1 MVIVTAKLNKV
12 KIAGVFLAAAA
23 VILLVILLANRSGPD
38 TEAAGRRKLDTPES
52 KVEFLASCGYTVKPD
67 PARVQEVRIPED
79 WNEVYTQ
86 YNALQK
92 SQGFDLSRY
101 KGKTVMQYVYQVENY
116 PGDNGD
122 PVWATMLLYKN
133 KLIGAELSRGGAE
146 SFLRPL
152 LAA

>member
-1 MVIVTAKLNKV
+1 M
-12 KIAGVFLAAAA
+12 
-23 VILLVILLANRSGPD
+23 
-38 TEAAGRRKLDTPES
+38 
-52 KVEFLASCGYTVKPD
+52 EFLASCGYTVKPD

-133 KLIGAELSRGGAE
+133 KLIGADLSRGGAE